1 MSTELLEKAIALI
14 GAVIVG
20 GTAVVQLRNELPL
33 RSLDANVTKLL
44 LGLMI
49 VGCVLAF
56 LAAINVLG
64 AHNAA

>member
-1 MSTELLEKAIALI
+1 MSTEVVERAIAII
-14 GAVIVG
+14 GALLVG
-20 GTAVVQLRNELPL
+20 GTAIIQLKNELPL

-64 AHNAA
+64 AHTAA

>member
-1 MSTELLEKAIALI
+1 MSFEMLERAVALI
-14 GAVIVG
+14 GALIVG
-20 GTAVVQLRNELPL
+20 VTAAFQLRRELPL

-56 LAAINVLG
+56 FAAINVLG
-64 AHNAA
+64 AHSA

>member
-1 MSTELLEKAIALI
+1 MSTELFEKAVALI
-14 GAVIVG
+14 GAVLVG
-20 GTAVVQLRNELPL
+20 GTAVVQFRNELPL

-64 AHNAA
+64 VHSAA